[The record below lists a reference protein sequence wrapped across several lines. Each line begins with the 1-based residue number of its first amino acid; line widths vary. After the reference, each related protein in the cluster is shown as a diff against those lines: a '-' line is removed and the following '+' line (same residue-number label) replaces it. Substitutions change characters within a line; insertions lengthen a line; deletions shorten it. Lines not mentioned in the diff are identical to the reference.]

1 MWVYL
6 NGEILNEDEAKI
18 SPLDRSFT
26 FGDGIYEVIPS
37 YNQKLFLFDE
47 HLQRFKASLAKT
59 FIPVPSE
66 LDNLENILKELH
78 VKNKLLNQSF
88 YIQITRGVQEARSH
102 TVSQDL
108 APTVFINS
116 QNLDINPYRG
126 NMHKEGLRVRL
137 EDDIRWQR
145 CDIKT
150 TALIGNILSMHD
162 PSLDKVDEIIFEKHG
177 IINEGSKSNIF
188 VVKKGKVYTPSL
200 SQNILPGVTRNFIIN
215 LLKRNNIE
223 ILEEEIPVDSIY
235 ECDELW
241 LTSSTKE
248 IQPVAFVDDYQ
259 LPKKNTDQ
267 YIWKKV
273 LGLFNPY

>member
-6 NGEILNEDEAKI
+6 NGEILNEGEAKI

-78 VKNKLLNQSF
+78 VKNNLLNQSF

-116 QNLDINPYRG
+116 QNLDINPYRE

-200 SQNILPGVTRNFIIN
+200 NQNILPGVTRNFIIN

>member
-6 NGEILNEDEAKI
+6 NGEILNEGEAKI

-37 YNQKLFLFDE
+37 YNQKLFLLDE

-126 NMHKEGLRVRL
+126 NIHKEGLRVRL

-162 PSLDKVDEIIFEKHG
+162 PSLDRVDEIIFEKHG

>member
-215 LLKRNNIE
+215 LLRRNNIE
-223 ILEEEIPVDSIY
+223 ILEEKIPVDSIY

>member
-59 FIPVPSE
+59 FIPIPSE

-162 PSLDKVDEIIFEKHG
+162 PSLEKVDEIIFQKHG

>member
-200 SQNILPGVTRNFIIN
+200 NQNILPGVTRNFIIN
-215 LLKRNNIE
+215 LLRRNNIE
-223 ILEEEIPVDSIY
+223 ILEEKIPVDSIY
-235 ECDELW
+235 ECDEIW

>member
-59 FIPVPSE
+59 FIPIPSE

-78 VKNKLLNQSF
+78 VKNNLLNQSF

-102 TVSQDL
+102 TVSHDL

-248 IQPVAFVDDYQ
+248 IQPVAFVDDYK

>member
-78 VKNKLLNQSF
+78 VKNNLLNQSF
-88 YIQITRGVQEARSH
+88 YIQITRGVQEERSH

-200 SQNILPGVTRNFIIN
+200 NQNILPGVTRNFIIN